1 MKKFL
6 SLVLALIMTM
16 SLVTISAGATEYRD
30 LTDKDEIQYEEAV
43 AVLNRIGVITG
54 YEDGS
59 FRPETELTRGAAAK
73 IIVSLMIGPDA
84 ASALPNNAS
93 PYPDVPASHTFAGV
107 IGYCKTAGYISGY
120 GDGTFKPANPLTG
133 YAFAKMLLGAIGYK
147 SNIEGFVDTGWTM
160 NVARIGNVAGLF
172 DRLNFDGAK
181 AVTRDEACQ
190 LALNTLKATMV
201 DYGNANTVVSSS
213 GEVLT
218 VQGSK
223 AQYVTSNNR
232 DINANINRRV
242 ISATNNELT
251 LEFGEEHFKDLRLEH
266 DRFDPAYD
274 IYGHPSN
281 EWSYKKVTIGTFP
294 LKADFTFT
302 KQMAHL
308 EDTVA
313 TKEKALDL
321 RNYDTYSTDHRG
333 GYVNWSTAASS
344 QYAASPFADA
354 TQIHINGWNARVYR
368 TDADYKQTTPP
379 AKTLNG
385 QWYTYDARSISES
398 NKDLAPSLSEI
409 CDLTDNGVTVEVYV
423 CPVDADF
430 ITDVVVTRTQLMEV
444 DRVASDYVE
453 LDTISSDS
461 KDPRKDG
468 DLHEIAGYNDYAL
481 YDEVISVKDN
491 NYDAYNV
498 LKDLKAGDEVA
509 IIPYTADDGKTWE
522 VGEAYVPETVSGALT
537 NVDIY
542 NTKSKADGNA
552 IAITVGGTTYPI
564 AQWNKDM
571 REITGQKIR
580 ATKKDVTLL
589 LDKAGNALLAKDVG
603 NSNSWIVVGDYYQAA
618 GASGRVNWFVHGWT
632 IKGDEVDL
640 ELSSIRGAAEKYAPG
655 ELVKYDVA
663 STNNGEYE
671 LYKPNYNQLAVLK
684 NGNKASWSE
693 PVGSKKDGVQ
703 TGEGIYNVA
712 QYAWQNLTGGGTGAA
727 EYNIKST
734 NTLLPLEFYNTDSKD
749 KDSNFTTVGGVHYDY
764 AVASASTASV
774 RPVGTNAESTA
785 ATKYCG
791 ELTGAKGFYGSALST
806 AKDGKVTGGKFDE
819 WSYRTAPYDG
829 VKFIF
834 VGFDN
839 NGEVEVINFVDGVQ
853 NVNYDELKQ
862 INRWWKNVGTNTN
875 ASGGDY
881 VATPAEAYVD
891 KDGKVKAVVIKSDS
905 AEANL
910 KDLMIITDNRGA
922 NTSTKGGAEA
932 PTSGTYYTRQY
943 VSGED
948 GFKEE
953 KTGYFDKA
961 LLVGDVITGSL
972 KEDGIIRA
980 KYFHNASYTD
990 RNPDGMYVKGIAP
1003 LVTQEGK
1010 ESGNAFYVGV
1020 KKAGGTTLTLG
1031 TGVTGNSSHPLVD
1044 TDCAVLSGKDVLG
1057 VNDGTDKEGLI
1068 KVDGT
1073 TQFIDLRDGRPGDID
1088 EIGDLFDLDNDAN
1101 IELKLILNGNP
1112 NSDGFRHAYA
1122 IMILEA
1128 RKGTDDEGG
1137 SNGTVAGSAVSTSYK
1152 VNDRTAYI
1160 TYSAKVT
1167 RPDWVPETK
1176 VDGTP
1181 VEVIIS
1187 GYVSSDGFRENFT
1200 VSGSNVIYN
1209 AKRTEASFT
1218 AVNQKLIPDENSDVA
1233 VVVTDVTWSTVKV
1246 QLADDSD
1253 FEGLAL
1259 VTDKVDVDTPTSL
1272 KYTLTPALYKAGTV
1286 TAVQNKTT
1294 LLKDTNGDPLPLSD
1308 FNSIGNITAPGTVT
1322 ASCTETDK
1330 KFGPVEVIFALTP
1343 TVVDVTPALGA
1354 PHEELT
1360 VPTEGQTN
1368 TKEWVV
1374 ENLDPGAYTLVG
1386 LPQNPNQNS
1395 PFDQS
1400 CDSRDTRTF
1409 VYPRSG
1415 AVTSYT
1421 LTITNAANTLMY
1433 QETGSVQTDNSQDN
1447 GVFNVQVT
1455 KDYSNVFHNY
1465 SGASGP
1471 MANNGTPLTSGKY
1484 HWEITDATGAK
1495 MANGYFDVEPAG
1507 FVPGNAV
1514 SVGSDA
1520 IVPATG
1526 TGTGGAITQTD
1537 AEGSYPNQL
1546 KKLAPGQYIFPEL
1559 PGVNSSSGW
1568 NGIDYVGN
1576 PDENRLFVFTAKG
1589 TTSTYKFSMWN
1600 SAGVLQQE
1608 ETSGGSYADGTN
1620 HYFFYQVSTVASG
1633 STMGNTNNGSAHISS
1648 TLPAGQYPW
1657 EIRNTTTNEVVLQGT
1672 LTM

>member
-93 PYPDVPASHTFAGV
+93 PYPDVPAGHTFAGV

-172 DRLNFDGAK
+172 DRISFDGAK
-181 AVTRDEACQ
+181 SVTRDEACQ

-242 ISATNNELT
+242 INAANNEMT

-266 DRFDPAYD
+266 DRYDPAYD

-281 EWSYKKVTIGTFP
+281 EWSYKKVTIGTFKLP
-294 LKADFTFT
+294 ADFTFT

-313 TKEKALDL
+313 TKEKALGL
-321 RNYDTYSTDHRG
+321 RGYDTYSTDHKG
-333 GYVNWSTAASS
+333 GYVNWSTAASN
-344 QYAASPFADA
+344 QYYSSPFADA
-354 TQIHINGWNARVYR
+354 TQIHINGWNARVLN
-368 TDADYKQTTPP
+368 DDYKQTAVPKGES
-379 AKTLNG
+379 AKQGN
-385 QWYTYDARSISES
+385 WYTYDARSIDSS
-398 NKDLAPSLSEI
+398 SKDLAPSLSEL

-444 DRVASDYVE
+444 DRVASDFVE
-453 LDTISSDS
+453 LDTISPDS

-468 DLHEIAGYNDYAL
+468 KLTEIAGYNDYAL
-481 YDEVISVKDN
+481 TEEVISVKDN

-542 NTKSKADGNA
+542 NTKSKPDGNA
-552 IAITVGGTTYPI
+552 VAITVGGTTYPI

-571 REITGQKIR
+571 REITGVKIR

-589 LDKAGNALLAKDVG
+589 LDKMGNALLAKDVG
-603 NSNSWIVVGDYYQAA
+603 NSNSWIIVGDYYQATL
-618 GASGRVNWFVHGWT
+618 STGRVGWFVHGWT

-640 ELSSIRGAAEKYAPG
+640 ELGTIRGAAEKYAPG

-663 STNNGEYE
+663 SGGNGEYE
-671 LYKPNYNQLAVLK
+671 LTKPMFTDDDYTNGRRVLK
-684 NGNKASWSE
+684 NGALSPWTE
-693 PVGSKKDGVQ
+693 PQGGKDGTKQ
-703 TGEGIYNVA
+703 TGEGIYNIA
-712 QYAWQNLTGGGTGAA
+712 QFANQNGTASQF
-727 EYNIKST
+727 NIKS
-734 NTLLPLEFYNTDSKD
+734 NNSLLPLEFYNTEDS
-749 KDSNFTTVGGVHYDY
+749 
-764 AVASASTASV
+764 AA
-774 RPVGTNAESTA
+774 VGTEAKATGKSSDPEKNVVHFNYKNATA
-785 ATKYCG
+785 NPNVSVGIAANQSGVVKNG
-791 ELTGAKGFYGSALST
+791 DPVFYGAADQYNT
-806 AKDGKVTGGKFDE
+806 WT
-819 WSYRTAPYDG
+819 YRTAPYDG

-834 VGFDN
+834 VGFDAT
-839 NGEVEVINFVDGVQ
+839 NGEVEVINVVDGVQ
-853 NVNYDELKQ
+853 NVAYNELIH
-862 INRWWKNVGTNTN
+862 INRWWKNVGTNGDEFV
-875 ASGGDY
+875 AS
-881 VATPAEAYVD
+881 PAEAYVD

-948 GFKEE
+948 GFKDE

-961 LLVGDVITGSL
+961 LLVGDVVTGSL
-972 KEDGIIRA
+972 QSNGVIRA
-980 KYFHNASYTD
+980 KSFHATTYTD
-990 RNPDGMYVKGIAP
+990 RNPDGVYVRGIEP
-1003 LVTQEGK
+1003 LKTQEDVKSKTMFYIGTN
-1010 ESGNAFYVGV
+1010 GN
-1020 KKAGGTTLTLG
+1020 GTVSYLG
-1031 TGVTGNSSHPLVD
+1031 TGVNGYGTLPTTAKILTNI
-1044 TDCAVLSGKDVLG
+1044 DVMG
-1057 VNDGTDKEGLI
+1057 IDQPYSFEGLVT
-1068 KVDGT
+1068 VDSS
-1073 TQFIDLRDGRPGDID
+1073 TQFIDLRDGRPGNIN
-1088 EIGDLFDLDNDAN
+1088 ELSDLFDSDKCDKSTV
-1101 IELKLILNGNP
+1101 ELKILLNGNE
-1112 NSDGFRHAYA
+1112 SSGSFRHAYV
-1122 IMILEA
+1122 IMVLNA
-1128 RKGTDDEGG
+1128 KPAADGEGG
-1137 SNGTVAGSAVSTSYK
+1137 SSDKVAGSAVSTSYK

-1176 VDGTP
+1176 VNGDP
-1181 VEVIIS
+1181 VTVTIE
-1187 GYVSSDGFRENFT
+1187 GYISSDGFRQNFS
-1200 VSGSNVIYN
+1200 VSGSDVIYN

-1218 AVNQKLIPDENSDVA
+1218 KVNQTLIPDETSDID

-1246 QLADDSD
+1246 QLDKDSD
-1253 FEGLAL
+1253 FEGLEL
-1259 VTDKVDVDTPTSL
+1259 VTEKMDVGTSNNL
-1272 KYTLTPALYKAGTV
+1272 VYKLTPDAYKAGTV
-1286 TAVQNKTT
+1286 TVNQGKKELLAKANLTQFNVAGEIIAGSVTPFCSAADNKSY
-1294 LLKDTNGDPLPLSD
+1294 G
-1308 FNSIGNITAPGTVT
+1308 A
-1322 ASCTETDK
+1322 
-1330 KFGPVEVIFALTP
+1330 VEVTFDLTSKY
-1343 TVVDVTPALGA
+1343 VDVTPPTG
-1354 PHEELT
+1354 LT
-1360 VPTEGQTN
+1360 DETVEVPDEGKTN
-1368 TKEWVV
+1368 TKQWVLD
-1374 ENLDPGAYTLVG
+1374 NLDPGVYVLEG
-1386 LPQNPNQNS
+1386 LPKDQSAGS
-1395 PFDQS
+1395 PFDQN

-1409 VYPRSG
+1409 VYPRTG
-1415 AVTSYT
+1415 KVVSYT
-1421 LTITNAANTLMY
+1421 LTITSKSGVLVY
-1433 QETGSVQTDNSQDN
+1433 QETGSTCTDGSTENSI
-1447 GVFNVQVT
+1447 FNVQVS
-1455 KDYSNVFHNY
+1455 KQYSTVFHN
-1465 SGASGP
+1465 SDSASGSL
-1471 MANNGTPLTSGKY
+1471 AGYDSAGNGRAVPLTDGTFN
-1484 HWEITDATGAK
+1484 WEIKDSNGSL
-1495 MANGYFDVEPAG
+1495 MADGTFTVTPIAFAGNGRPLD
-1507 FVPGNAV
+1507 
-1514 SVGSDA
+1514 VGSDK
-1520 IVPATG
+1520 IT
-1526 TGTGGAITQTD
+1526 AITPADPD
-1537 AEGSYPNQL
+1537 AGLTEQEAAGYVDQL
-1546 KKLAPGQYIFPEL
+1546 KALEDGQYVFPTL
-1559 PGVNSSSGW
+1559 PGVPNSSGFD
-1568 NGIDYVGN
+1568 GMDFIGN
-1576 PDENRLFVFTAKG
+1576 PSDNRLFKYTVTEQGNHTFT
-1589 TTSTYKFSMWN
+1589 MQN
-1600 SAGVLQQE
+1600 SAGTLIQDDVL
-1608 ETSGGSYADGTN
+1608 SNASVGP
-1620 HYFFYQVSTVASG
+1620 HYFFFQVSGTGFNNAQ
-1633 STMGNTNNGSAHISS
+1633 STTRIEHPLA
-1648 TLPAGQYPW
+1648 AGTYPW
-1657 EIRNTTTNEVVLQGT
+1657 QIRDANGVIVLQGT
-1672 LTM
+1672 MVI